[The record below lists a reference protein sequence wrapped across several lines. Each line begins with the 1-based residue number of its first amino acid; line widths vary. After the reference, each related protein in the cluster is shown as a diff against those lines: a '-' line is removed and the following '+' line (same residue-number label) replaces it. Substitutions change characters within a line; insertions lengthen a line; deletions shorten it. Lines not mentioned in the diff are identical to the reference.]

1 MNEDNLKEMIE
12 NNQELIL
19 EKWFTRTIKNPLHRG
34 DLIDEADLKTIMKD
48 FIYNF
53 IGVLAIGDRQIM
65 RFSTENKK
73 LVFFKETAEK
83 YLDLGISPSEMG
95 ANVHDLKRA
104 IVDSFSDKIDYND
117 ESFWSTLDTVDKLN
131 QYMLEFFIREKDSI
145 INNQKK
151 ELLELASPVIQL
163 WEKVL
168 VVPLIGTLDSTRTQV
183 IMENLLNKIAETN
196 TEIAIIDI
204 TGIAVVDT
212 LVAQHL
218 IKTIEASRLM
228 GAKAI
233 ISGISP
239 EIAQTIVRLGID
251 INNINTKSNLKSAFK
266 EAVDIL
272 NRTEKQLGSLE
283 N

>member
-183 IMENLLNKIAETN
+183 IMENLLNKITETN